1 LIVKNDAEKPNCGK
15 EEEKEEILKAGIH
28 NKAQIS
34 VIIII
39 FPQGIF
45 Y

>member
-1 LIVKNDAEKPNCGK
+1 LFKRRGETNSGK

-34 VIIII
+34 VM
-39 FPQGIF
+39 FFFLRKGIC